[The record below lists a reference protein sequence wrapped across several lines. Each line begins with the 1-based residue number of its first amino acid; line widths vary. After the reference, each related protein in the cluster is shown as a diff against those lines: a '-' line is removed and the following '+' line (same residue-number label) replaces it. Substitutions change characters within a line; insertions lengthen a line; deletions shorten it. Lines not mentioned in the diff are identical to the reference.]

1 MIAHVAPG
9 GWFHHHILSILGAH
23 IYLGI
28 ILIIE
33 PDDGA
38 QGTVHP
44 LVLDIILDKDNLCSG
59 LQVQFDWGRQTAF
72 RKLALDIAPE
82 ECWLSWQ
89 ELELVLVDEIYG
101 VAAGGEGDGK
111 LGITLV
117 ELGTHPLVE
126 QLKVLTLRLTGS
138 DMVED
143 ADEDRVALAI
153 NFLEFDADE
162 LELLEDLG
170 IEEEAAAI
178 ERIQQFAVLLLYHR
192 FQLIDVAH
200 QQKLLSSER
209 LPHIAAIHT
218 QHLVDEIDDVGTHHT
233 DLIDDDEFHFTDNLD
248 FLGIILQCIPDV
260 AHGIHTVV
268 GQQGMEGQLEETVQG
283 ASAGID
289 GCDACRCQNDVFLLG
304 IGCDVPQKSRFTR
317 PRLSGEEKRTTGKL
331 YDLECILQLR
341 IVEINHILF
350 LKVVEVDRLF
360 CWLCLLLLF
369 LFFCS
374 S

>member
-1 MIAHVAPG
+1 MSVSPQ
-9 GWFHHHILSILGAH
+9 SR
-23 IYLGI
+23 IY
-28 ILIIE
+28 
-33 PDDGA
+33 
-38 QGTVHP
+38 
-44 LVLDIILDKDNLCSG
+44 
-59 LQVQFDWGRQTAF
+59 
-72 RKLALDIAPE
+72 
-82 ECWLSWQ
+82 
-89 ELELVLVDEIYG
+89 
-101 VAAGGEGDGK
+101 
-111 LGITLV
+111 
-117 ELGTHPLVE
+117 
-126 QLKVLTLRLTGS
+126 
-138 DMVED
+138 
-143 ADEDRVALAI
+143 
-153 NFLEFDADE
+153 
-162 LELLEDLG
+162 
-170 IEEEAAAI
+170 
-178 ERIQQFAVLLLYHR
+178 RIQQ
-192 FQLIDVAH
+192 I
-200 QQKLLSSER
+200 
-209 LPHIAAIHT
+209 
-218 QHLVDEIDDVGTHHT
+218 GTHHT

-268 GQQGMEGQLEETVQG
+268 GQQGVEGQLEETVQG

-360 CWLCLLLLF
+360 CWLLLLF